1 MGNSKFVD
9 KFTMFASKLGNEVH
23 LRSLRD
29 AFATIMPLYI
39 LAGLAVLINNTVF
52 QWLLSGDTLT
62 GAQYWGTLIVNG
74 TLNISSLLIAPVIG
88 YMLSQ
93 NKGYENPLAAAVI
106 SLATLVVMMPNT
118 VSITPVG
125 AEEGVMVQGALTFSN
140 VGTGAMFAGVIIGLA
155 ATELFIWIEGVNNF
169 VSMEFEFS

>member
-1 MGNSKFVD
+1 MGDSKFVE
-9 KFTMFASKLGNEVH
+9 KFTMFASKLGNEIH

-52 QWLLSGDTLT
+52 QWILSGDTLT

-74 TLNISSLLIAPVIG
+74 TLNISSLLVAPVIG

-106 SLATLVVMMPNT
+106 SLSALVMMMPN
-118 VSITPVG
+118 VIGITP
-125 AEEGVMVQGALTFSN
+125 
-140 VGTGAMFAGVIIGLA
+140 IGGS
-155 ATELFIWIEGVNNF
+155 EDRKSV
-169 VSMEFEFS
+169 V